1 MDMKKITP
9 LIILMFIVN
18 LAFSQ
23 TKQFSLDDKDL
34 KENSQTK
41 VKTNFKGLINDSK
54 QEKQT
59 ISSWKDVLNEYKQ
72 EKQPN
77 GYYYQ
82 KMDKNLPYDEF
93 NKASNN
99 LYYSGVL
106 LLGGGLL
113 HLLASR
119 DLSISSNLT
128 ADLNSRNTMA
138 KIGTAMYCGAG
149 IFVLSASFNIR
160 NGAINL
166 K

>member
-1 MDMKKITP
+1 MKKILT
-9 LIILMFIVN
+9 LILLLFLMNF
-18 LAFSQ
+18 AYSQ

-41 VKTNFKGLINDSK
+41 VKTNFKGLINDNK
-54 QEKQT
+54 QDKLT

-72 EKQPN
+72 EKQPK

-82 KMDKNLPYDEF
+82 RMDNNLPSNEF
-93 NKASNN
+93 NKAGNN
-99 LYYSGVL
+99 LTYAGVL
-106 LLGGGLL
+106 ILGGGLL

-119 DLSISSNLT
+119 DFNNISE
-128 ADLNSRNTMA
+128 LNSRSNMA

-149 IFVLSASFNIR
+149 IFVISASVNIR

>member
-1 MDMKKITP
+1 MDMKIITP

-41 VKTNFKGLINDSK
+41 VKTNFKGLINDNK

-72 EKQPN
+72 EKQPK

-82 KMDKNLPYDEF
+82 SIDNNSPSNEF
-93 NKASNN
+93 NKAGNN
-99 LYYSGVL
+99 LAYAGIL
-106 LLGGGLL
+106 ILGGGLL
-113 HLLASR
+113 HLIAGRDDLAT
-119 DLSISSNLT
+119 ISE
-128 ADLNSRNTMA
+128 LNSRVTMA
-138 KIGTAMYCGAG
+138 KIGTYMYCGAG
-149 IFVLSASFNIR
+149 IFVISASVNIR
-160 NGAINL
+160 NGAVNL